1 MDAGDGQCSSG
12 SGGEQSFNGRGRFI
26 PVTDLRIG
34 CVIAV
39 GLKLSLLF
47 AMQSMM
53 FIAFVA
59 RSACMSGKDA
69 RCGLARELSLWI
81 ELEGTGT

>member
-1 MDAGDGQCSSG
+1 
-12 SGGEQSFNGRGRFI
+12 
-26 PVTDLRIG
+26 
-34 CVIAV
+34 
-39 GLKLSLLF
+39 
-47 AMQSMM
+47 MM

-59 RSACMSGKDA
+59 RSACMNGKDA